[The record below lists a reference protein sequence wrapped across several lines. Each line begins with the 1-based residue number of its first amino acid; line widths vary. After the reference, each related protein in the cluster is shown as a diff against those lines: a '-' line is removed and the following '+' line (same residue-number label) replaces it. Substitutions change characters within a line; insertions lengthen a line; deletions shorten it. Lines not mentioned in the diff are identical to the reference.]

1 MAGEPQTAIPDLAA
15 CLQRRDNSRQPVPA
29 SANPHVGAIAIV
41 VSGWDAEA
49 WAQRFRALA
58 PSRPIRIWPNQ
69 IERADDITYACAWRA
84 RHGALAG
91 FTNLKAIFS
100 LGAGVDHLL
109 GDPALPAVPIVRIV
123 DPDLTARMIEYVVL
137 HVLLIHRRQRLYD
150 AQQRQ
155 RLWRDHD
162 QPAAGEVSVGVMG
175 LGHLGSAAAQ
185 ALRGLG
191 FQVHGWSR
199 TPKSIRGVA
208 CHSGSD
214 GLDSFLAA
222 SEILVVLLPHTLST
236 EGMIN
241 LALLRKL
248 RRDGALGGAHL
259 INAGRGL
266 LQVDADILSALNEH
280 LLASATLDVFPNEP
294 LAHESSFWDHP
305 QVTVTPH
312 NAAASD
318 PRFLVRNVLAQI
330 ERLECGEPLE
340 HTIDRALGY

>member
-1 MAGEPQTAIPDLAA
+1 MAGGPRTAIPDWAA
-15 CLQRRDNSRQPVPA
+15 CSRQHINSRQPVPA
-29 SANPHVGAIAIV
+29 SSNPHAGAVAIV
-41 VSGWDAEA
+41 VSSWDADE

-69 IERADDITYACAWRA
+69 IERVDEIACACAWRSPY
-84 RHGALAG
+84 GTLAG
-91 FTNLKAIFS
+91 FPNLKAIFS

-109 GDPALPAVPIVRIV
+109 GDPTLPAVPIARIV
-123 DPDLTARMIEYVVL
+123 DPDLTARMVEYVVL

-185 ALRGLG
+185 ALSGLG
-191 FQVHGWSR
+191 FQVQGWSR
-199 TPKSIRGVA
+199 TPKSIPGVA
-208 CHSGSD
+208 CHAGAGS
-214 GLDSFLAA
+214 LDSFLAA
-222 SEILVVLLPHTLST
+222 SEILVVLLPYTPAT

-241 LALLRKL
+241 LPLLRKL
-248 RRDGALGGAHL
+248 KCDGALGGAHL

-266 LQVDADILSALNEH
+266 LQVDADILAALEQH
-280 LLASATLDVFPNEP
+280 LLASATLDVFPQEP
-294 LAHESSFWDHP
+294 LPSQSPFWQHP
-305 QVTVTPH
+305 LVTVTPH

-318 PRFLVRNVLAQI
+318 PRFLVRNVLMQI
-330 ERLECGEPLE
+330 ERLERGEPLE
-340 HTIDRALGY
+340 HAIDRALGY

>member
-1 MAGEPQTAIPDLAA
+1 MSNLAK
-15 CLQRRDNSRQPVPA
+15 
-29 SANPHVGAIAIV
+29 PHTGAVAIV

-49 WAQRFRALA
+49 WAQRFHVLA

-69 IERADDITYACAWRA
+69 IERADDIAYACAWRA
-84 RHGALAG
+84 PHGALAG
-91 FTNLKAIFS
+91 FTNLKAVFS

-109 GDPALPAVPIVRIV
+109 GDRTLPAVPIVRIV
-123 DPDLTARMIEYVVL
+123 DPDLTARMVEYVVL

-150 AQQRQ
+150 VQQRQ

-175 LGHLGSAAAQ
+175 LGHLGTPAAQ
-185 ALRGLG
+185 ALRSLG
-191 FQVHGWSR
+191 FQVQGWSR
-199 TPKSIRGVA
+199 TPKSIPDVT
-208 CHSGSD
+208 CHHGAN
-214 GLDSFLAA
+214 GLDRFLAA
-222 SEILVVLLPHTLST
+222 SEILVVLLPHTPAT

-248 RRDGALGGAHL
+248 RRDGALGSAHL

-266 LQVDADILSALNEH
+266 LQVDADILAALDQG
-280 LLASATLDVFPNEP
+280 LLASATLDVFPQEP
-294 LAHESSFWDHP
+294 LPSESPFWEHP
-305 QVTVTPH
+305 RVTLTPH
-312 NAAASD
+312 NAATSD

-330 ERLECGEPLE
+330 ARLERGDPLE

>member
-1 MAGEPQTAIPDLAA
+1 
-15 CLQRRDNSRQPVPA
+15 VPW
-29 SANPHVGAIAIV
+29 SANAHAGAVAIV

-58 PSRPIRIWPNQ
+58 PSRPIRIWPHE
-69 IERADDITYACAWRA
+69 IEKADEIAYACAWRA
-84 RHGALAG
+84 PHGALAE

-109 GDPALPAVPIVRIV
+109 SDQSLPAVPIVRIV
-123 DPDLTARMIEYVVL
+123 DGDLTARMVEYVVL

-162 QPAAGEVSVGVMG
+162 QPAASEVSVGVMG
-175 LGHLGSAAAQ
+175 LGHLGSACVQ

-191 FQVHGWSR
+191 FQVQGWSR
-199 TPKSIRGVA
+199 TPKSIPAIA
-208 CHSGSD
+208 CHSGTD
-214 GLDSFLAA
+214 GLDTFLAA
-222 SEILVVLLPHTLST
+222 SEILVVLLPHTPAT

-248 RRDGALGGAHL
+248 KRDGALGGAHL

-266 LQVDADILSALNEH
+266 LQIDADILAALDQH
-280 LLASATLDVFPNEP
+280 LLASATLDVFPQEP
-294 LAHESSFWDHP
+294 LPADSPFWEHP

-312 NAAASD
+312 DAAVSD
-318 PRFLVRNVLAQI
+318 PRYLVRNVLTQI
-330 ERLECGEPLE
+330 DRLERGEPLE
-340 HTIDRALGY
+340 HTINRALGY

>member
-1 MAGEPQTAIPDLAA
+1 
-15 CLQRRDNSRQPVPA
+15 VPA
-29 SANPHVGAIAIV
+29 LSNPRSGAVAIV

-69 IERADDITYACAWRA
+69 IERADEIAYACAWRA
-84 RHGALAG
+84 PPGALTG

-109 GDPALPAVPIVRIV
+109 GDPTLPAVPIVRIV
-123 DPDLTARMIEYVVL
+123 DPDLTARMVEYVVL
-137 HVLLIHRRQRLYD
+137 HVLFIHRRQRLYE

-155 RLWRDHD
+155 RLWHDHD

-175 LGHLGSAAAQ
+175 LGQLGSAAAQ

-191 FQVHGWSR
+191 FQVQGWSR
-199 TPKSIRGVA
+199 TPKSIPDVA
-208 CHSGSD
+208 CHHGESGID
-214 GLDSFLAA
+214 PFLAA
-222 SEILVVLLPHTLST
+222 SEILVVLLPHTPAT
-236 EGMIN
+236 HEVIN
-241 LALLRKL
+241 LTLLRKL
-248 RRDGALGGAHL
+248 KRDGALGGAHL

-266 LQVDADILSALNEH
+266 LQVDADILAALEQR
-280 LLASATLDVFPNEP
+280 LLASATLDVFPQEP
-294 LAHESSFWDHP
+294 LPAESPFWQHP

-312 NAAASD
+312 NAATSD

-330 ERLECGEPLE
+330 EIG
-340 HTIDRALGY
+340 RASCRERV